1 MIDSNGFRPNVGII
15 ICNKLGQLL
24 WAKRIKQDAWQF
36 PQGGIKEAETTE
48 EALFRELS
56 EEVGLCKDD
65 VRILSQTSEWLK
77 YRLPKPY
84 IRQRKGRTC
93 IGQKQKWFLLRL
105 DCDESNIDMQRGKSP
120 EFDGWRWVSY
130 WYPVR
135 QVVSFKRDVYRRAM
149 KEFASVAMPFK
160 QRKRKGKR
168 KRG

>member
-15 ICNKLGQLL
+15 ICNKLGQLF

-84 IRQRKGRTC
+84 IRQKKGRTC
-93 IGQKQKWFLLRL
+93 IGQKQKWFLLGLQTEEGRVDL
-105 DCDESNIDMQRGKSP
+105 ENTLQP
-120 EFDGWRWVSY
+120 EFDDWCWVNY
-130 WYPVR
+130 WYPVN
-135 QVVSFKRDVYRRAM
+135 QVVDFKRGVYRKALI
-149 KEFASVAMPFK
+149 ELEQSVKNFVSDNSALL
-160 QRKRKGKR
+160 
-168 KRG
+168 

>member
-84 IRQRKGRTC
+84 IRQKKGRTC
-93 IGQKQKWFLLRL
+93 IGQKQKWFLLGLQTEEDRVDL
-105 DCDESNIDMQRGKSP
+105 ENTLQP
-120 EFDGWRWVSY
+120 EFDDWCWVNY
-130 WYPVR
+130 WYPVN
-135 QVVSFKRDVYRRAM
+135 QVVDFKRSVYRKALI
-149 KEFASVAMPFK
+149 ELEQSVKNFVNDNSALL
-160 QRKRKGKR
+160 
-168 KRG
+168 

>member
-15 ICNKLGQLL
+15 ICNKLGQLF

-36 PQGGIKEAETTE
+36 PQGGIKEAETAE

-93 IGQKQKWFLLRL
+93 IGQKQKWFLLGLQTEEGRVDL
-105 DCDESNIDMQRGKSP
+105 ENTLQP
-120 EFDGWRWVSY
+120 EFDDWCWVNY
-130 WYPVR
+130 WYPVN
-135 QVVSFKRDVYRRAM
+135 QVVDFKRNVYRKALI
-149 KEFASVAMPFK
+149 ELEQSVKNFVNDNSALL
-160 QRKRKGKR
+160 
-168 KRG
+168 

>member
-36 PQGGIKEAETTE
+36 PQGGINEAETTE

-93 IGQKQKWFLLRL
+93 IGQKQKWFLLGLQTEEGRVDL
-105 DCDESNIDMQRGKSP
+105 ENTLQP
-120 EFDGWRWVSY
+120 EFDDWCWVNY
-130 WYPVR
+130 WYPVN
-135 QVVSFKRDVYRRAM
+135 QVVDFKRSVYRKALI
-149 KEFASVAMPFK
+149 ELEQSVKNFVSDNSALL
-160 QRKRKGKR
+160 
-168 KRG
+168 

>member
-84 IRQRKGRTC
+84 IRQKKGRTC
-93 IGQKQKWFLLRL
+93 IGQKQKWFLLGLQTEEGRVDL
-105 DCDESNIDMQRGKSP
+105 ENTLQP
-120 EFDGWRWVSY
+120 EFDDWCWVNY
-130 WYPVR
+130 WYPVN
-135 QVVSFKRDVYRRAM
+135 QVVDFKRSVYRKALI
-149 KEFASVAMPFK
+149 ELEQSVKNFVSDNSALL
-160 QRKRKGKR
+160 
-168 KRG
+168 

>member
-15 ICNKLGQLL
+15 ICNRLGQLL

-93 IGQKQKWFLLRL
+93 IGQKQKWFLLGLQTEEGRVDL
-105 DCDESNIDMQRGKSP
+105 ENTLQP
-120 EFDGWRWVSY
+120 EFDDWCWVNY
-130 WYPVR
+130 WYPVN
-135 QVVSFKRDVYRRAM
+135 QVVDFKRSVYRKALI
-149 KEFASVAMPFK
+149 ELEQSVKNFVSDNSALL
-160 QRKRKGKR
+160 
-168 KRG
+168 

>member
-93 IGQKQKWFLLRL
+93 IGQKQKWFLLGLQTEEGRVDL
-105 DCDESNIDMQRGKSP
+105 ENTLQP
-120 EFDGWRWVSY
+120 EFDDWCWVNY
-130 WYPVR
+130 WYPVN
-135 QVVSFKRDVYRRAM
+135 QVVDFKRGVYRKALI
-149 KEFASVAMPFK
+149 ELEQSVKNFVSDNSALL
-160 QRKRKGKR
+160 
-168 KRG
+168 

>member
-15 ICNKLGQLL
+15 ICNKLGQLF

-36 PQGGIKEAETTE
+36 PQGGIKEAETAE

-93 IGQKQKWFLLRL
+93 IGQKQKWFLLGLQTEEGRVDL
-105 DCDESNIDMQRGKSP
+105 ENTLQP
-120 EFDGWRWVSY
+120 EFDDWCWVNY
-130 WYPVR
+130 WYPVN
-135 QVVSFKRDVYRRAM
+135 QVVDFKRSVYRKALI
-149 KEFASVAMPFK
+149 ELEQSVKNFVSDNSALL
-160 QRKRKGKR
+160 
-168 KRG
+168 

>member
-15 ICNKLGQLL
+15 ICNKLGQLF

-84 IRQRKGRTC
+84 IRQKKGRTC
-93 IGQKQKWFLLRL
+93 IGQKQKWFLLGLQTEEGRVDL
-105 DCDESNIDMQRGKSP
+105 ENTLQP
-120 EFDGWRWVSY
+120 EFDDWCWVNY
-130 WYPVR
+130 WYPVN
-135 QVVSFKRDVYRRAM
+135 QVVDFKRSVYRKALI
-149 KEFASVAMPFK
+149 ELEQSVKNFVSDNSALL
-160 QRKRKGKR
+160 
-168 KRG
+168 

>member
-48 EALFRELS
+48 EALYRELS

-93 IGQKQKWFLLRL
+93 IGQKQKWFLLGLQTEEGRVDL
-105 DCDESNIDMQRGKSP
+105 ENTLQP
-120 EFDGWRWVSY
+120 EFDDWCWVNY
-130 WYPVR
+130 WYPVN
-135 QVVSFKRDVYRRAM
+135 QVVDFKRSVYRKALI
-149 KEFASVAMPFK
+149 ELEQSVKNFVNDNSALL
-160 QRKRKGKR
+160 
-168 KRG
+168 

>member
-48 EALFRELS
+48 EALYRELS

-93 IGQKQKWFLLRL
+93 IGQKQKWFLLGLQTEEGRVDL
-105 DCDESNIDMQRGKSP
+105 ENTLQP
-120 EFDGWRWVSY
+120 EFDDWCWVNY
-130 WYPVR
+130 WYPVN
-135 QVVSFKRDVYRRAM
+135 QVVDFKRSVYRKALI
-149 KEFASVAMPFK
+149 ELEQSVKNFVSDNSALL
-160 QRKRKGKR
+160 
-168 KRG
+168 

>member
-65 VRILSQTSEWLK
+65 VRILSQTAEWLK

-93 IGQKQKWFLLRL
+93 IGQKQKWFLLGLQTEEGRVDL
-105 DCDESNIDMQRGKSP
+105 ENTLQP
-120 EFDGWRWVSY
+120 EFDDWCWVNY
-130 WYPVR
+130 WYPVN
-135 QVVSFKRDVYRRAM
+135 QVVDFKRGVYRKALI
-149 KEFASVAMPFK
+149 ELEQSVKNFVNDNSALL
-160 QRKRKGKR
+160 
-168 KRG
+168 

>member
-15 ICNKLGQLL
+15 ICNKLGQLF

-93 IGQKQKWFLLRL
+93 IGQKQKWFLLGLQTEEGRVDL
-105 DCDESNIDMQRGKSP
+105 ENTLQP
-120 EFDGWRWVSY
+120 EFDDWCWVNY
-130 WYPVR
+130 WYPVN
-135 QVVSFKRDVYRRAM
+135 QVVDFKRSVYRKALI
-149 KEFASVAMPFK
+149 ELEQSVKNFVSDNSALL
-160 QRKRKGKR
+160 
-168 KRG
+168 

>member
-15 ICNKLGQLL
+15 ICNKLGQLF

-93 IGQKQKWFLLRL
+93 IGQKQKWFLLGLQTEEGRVDL
-105 DCDESNIDMQRGKSP
+105 ENTLQP
-120 EFDGWRWVSY
+120 EFDDWCWVNY
-130 WYPVR
+130 WYPIN
-135 QVVSFKRDVYRRAM
+135 QVVDFKRSVYRKALI
-149 KEFASVAMPFK
+149 ELEQSVKNFVNDNSALL
-160 QRKRKGKR
+160 
-168 KRG
+168 

>member
-1 MIDSNGFRPNVGII
+1 MIDTNGFRPNVGII
-15 ICNKLGQLL
+15 ICNKLGQLF

-56 EEVGLCKDD
+56 EEVGLCKED

-93 IGQKQKWFLLRL
+93 IGQKQKWFLLGLQTEEGRVDL
-105 DCDESNIDMQRGKSP
+105 ENTLQP
-120 EFDGWRWVSY
+120 EFDDWCWVNY
-130 WYPVR
+130 WYPVN
-135 QVVSFKRDVYRRAM
+135 QVVDFKRSVYRKALM
-149 KEFASVAMPFK
+149 ELEQSVKTFVSDNSALL
-160 QRKRKGKR
+160 
-168 KRG
+168 

>member
-48 EALFRELS
+48 EALYRELS

-93 IGQKQKWFLLRL
+93 IGQKQKWFLLGLQTEEGRVDL
-105 DCDESNIDMQRGKSP
+105 ENTLQP
-120 EFDGWRWVSY
+120 EFDDWCWVNY
-130 WYPVR
+130 WYPVN
-135 QVVSFKRDVYRRAM
+135 QVVDFKRSVYRKALM
-149 KEFASVAMPFK
+149 ELEQSVKNFVSDNSALL
-160 QRKRKGKR
+160 
-168 KRG
+168 

>member
-15 ICNKLGQLL
+15 ICNKLGQLF

-84 IRQRKGRTC
+84 IRQKKGRTC
-93 IGQKQKWFLLRL
+93 IGQKQKWFLLGLQTEEDRVDL
-105 DCDESNIDMQRGKSP
+105 ENTLQP
-120 EFDGWRWVSY
+120 EFDDWCWVNY
-130 WYPVR
+130 WYPVN
-135 QVVSFKRDVYRRAM
+135 QVVDFKRSVYRKALI
-149 KEFASVAMPFK
+149 ELEQSVKNFVNDNSALL
-160 QRKRKGKR
+160 
-168 KRG
+168 

>member
-15 ICNKLGQLL
+15 ICNKLGQLF

-93 IGQKQKWFLLRL
+93 IGQKQKWFLLGLQTEEVRVDL
-105 DCDESNIDMQRGKSP
+105 ENTLQP
-120 EFDGWRWVSY
+120 EFDDWCWVNY
-130 WYPVR
+130 WYPVN
-135 QVVSFKRDVYRRAM
+135 QVVDFKRSVYRKALI
-149 KEFASVAMPFK
+149 ELEQSVKNFVSDNSALL
-160 QRKRKGKR
+160 
-168 KRG
+168 

>member
-93 IGQKQKWFLLRL
+93 IGQKQKWFLLGLQTEEGRVDL
-105 DCDESNIDMQRGKSP
+105 ENTLQP
-120 EFDGWRWVSY
+120 EFDDWCWVNY
-130 WYPVR
+130 WYPVN
-135 QVVSFKRDVYRRAM
+135 QVVDFKRSVYRKALI
-149 KEFASVAMPFK
+149 ELEQSVKNFVNDNSALL
-160 QRKRKGKR
+160 
-168 KRG
+168 